1 MRVQPACGRLYS
13 VSLRAHREV
22 HGILS
27 REARS
32 SHSTAFWR
40 DVRVLRVAGQILFLL
55 AIAAGAWWLLN
66 NLQNNLQA
74 IGLRIGFRFLRDTA
88 GFPISEGLRYDPT
101 DVNGYAFWVGIV
113 NTIRVAAIGIVLATI
128 IGTVIGVARLSTN
141 WLVRKLAA
149 IYVETIR
156 NIPLLVQLFF
166 WYFAV
171 MITALPMVK
180 SAIRLPGSIYL
191 SQRGVYIPWATPTE
205 SLRTWMLYVLG
216 GLVLAIIV
224 YVLRRLQLKRAERP
238 GFPIAWAAITLVL
251 AGAGGWFLTPGSP
264 LALTVPVLQKFN
276 FEGGLWLSASFTA
289 LLMGLSVY
297 TGAFIA
303 EIVRAGILAVSKGQ
317 TEAARAVGLTRI
329 QILRLV
335 ILPQALRVIIPPLAS
350 QYLNLTKNSSLAI
363 LIGYYDLMNVGT
375 TIFNQTGRAVEMILL
390 IMASYLTMS
399 LFTSLLMN
407 WYNRRMKLV
416 EH

>member
-1 MRVQPACGRLYS
+1 MQAVLYS
-13 VSLRAHREV
+13 RSVEGGSILRSKVA
-22 HGILS
+22 
-27 REARS
+27 S
-32 SHSTAFWR
+32 SHSVPFWR
-40 DVRVLRVAGQILFLL
+40 DVRVLRVIGQVVFLL
-55 AIAAGAWWLLN
+55 LIAAGLWWLLN

-74 IGLRIGFRFLRDTA
+74 IGLRIGFDFLKDTA

-113 NTIRVAAIGIVLATI
+113 NTLRVAVIGIVLATV
-128 IGTVIGVARLSTN
+128 IGTVIGVARLSSN

-171 MITALPMVK
+171 MVTALPMVK
-180 SAIRLPGSIYL
+180 SAIRLPGPIYL
-191 SQRGVYIPWATPTE
+191 SQRGVYLPWATPTE
-205 SLRTWMLYVLG
+205 SFGTWMLFVLG

-224 YVLRRLQLKRAERP
+224 YVFRRVQLKRAERP
-238 GFPIAWAAITLVL
+238 GLPIVWAAITLVL
-251 AGAGGWFLTPGSP
+251 VGTGGWFLVSGSP

-276 FEGGLWLSASFTA
+276 FEGGLWLSSPFTA

-317 TEAARAVGLTRI
+317 TEAARAVGLARI
-329 QILRLV
+329 QVLRLV

>member
-1 MRVQPACGRLYS
+1 MKHGDRTIPIWRNIRF
-13 VSLRAHREV
+13 LR
-22 HGILS
+22 I
-27 REARS
+27 
-32 SHSTAFWR
+32 
-40 DVRVLRVAGQILFLL
+40 AGQVLFLVL
-55 AIAAGAWWLLN
+55 IAAGIWWLLN

-74 IGLRIGFRFLRDTA
+74 TGLHIGFGFLNDTA

-113 NTIRVAAIGIVLATI
+113 NTIRVAVIGIVFATVL
-128 IGTVIGVARLSTN
+128 GTVIGVARLSTN
-141 WLVRKLAA
+141 WLVRKLAGL
-149 IYVETIR
+149 YVEVVR

-171 MITALPMVK
+171 MLTALPLVK
-180 SAIRLPGSIYL
+180 QAIRLPGSFYL
-191 SQRGVYIPWATPTE
+191 SRRGVYIPWGTPTE
-205 SLRTWMLYVLG
+205 SFGTWMLFLLG
-216 GLVLAIIV
+216 GLALAIVV
-224 YVLRRLQLKRAERP
+224 YVLRRARLKRAERP
-238 GFPIAWAAITLVL
+238 GFPIVWAIVTFL
-251 AGAGGWFLTPGSP
+251 AAGIGGWFLASGNP
-264 LALTVPVLQKFN
+264 LALSLPVLGKFN
-276 FEGGLWLSASFTA
+276 FTGGLWLSAPFTA
-289 LLMGLSVY
+289 LVMGLSVY

-317 TEAARAVGLTRI
+317 TEAARAVGLSRV
-329 QILRLV
+329 QVLRLV

-416 EH
+416 ER